1 MQIVSL
7 TTDYGLKDYYVAEL
21 KASLLSNVNDLNF
34 VDISHQIEPY
44 DIVQAAFF
52 VKNLWSGFPKGTIHI
67 VAVNSI
73 YKKGSEQICF
83 ERNGHFFIGPNNGV
97 FSLVFEDLDDQIVAE
112 ISMPEV
118 PSAPT
123 HTIYSFATAALVRGL
138 SPMEFG
144 KTCEEFTRKLTIQ
157 PVITGHQIRATIIHI
172 DHFGNVVINLT
183 EQQFEKVRAGRRFQL
198 YYKPTDP
205 ITSLSRDYG
214 DVPVGDAVAFFN
226 PTGFLELAL
235 NMERASELLNLQ
247 RNEMVQINFI

>member
-21 KASLLSNVNDLNF
+21 KASLLSNVNDLNI
-34 VDISHQIEPY
+34 VDISHQIEPF

-52 VKNLWSGFPKGTIHI
+52 MKNIWSAFPKGTIHV

-83 ERNGHFFIGPNNGV
+83 ERNGHFFVGPNNGI
-97 FSLVFEDLDDQIVAE
+97 FSLVFEDLDEQTIAE
-112 ISMPEV
+112 IALPEV
-118 PSAPT
+118 SSAPT
-123 HTIYSFATAALVRGL
+123 HTIYAYAVTALVRGL
-138 SPMEFG
+138 LPLEFG
-144 KTCEEFTRKLTIQ
+144 RICEEFVRKLTIQ

-183 EQQFEKVRAGRRFQL
+183 EQQFEKVRAGRKFQL
-198 YYKPTDP
+198 YYKPSDP
-205 ITSLSRDYG
+205 ITQLSRDYG

-226 PTGFLELAL
+226 PAGFLELAL

-247 RNEMVQINFI
+247 RNEMVQINFS